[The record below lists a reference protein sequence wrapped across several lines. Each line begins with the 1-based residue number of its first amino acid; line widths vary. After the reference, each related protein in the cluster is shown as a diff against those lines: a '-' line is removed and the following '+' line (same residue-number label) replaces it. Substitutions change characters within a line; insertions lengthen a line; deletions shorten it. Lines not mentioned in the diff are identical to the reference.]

1 MLVEIPKTPLEELKT
16 PFLEF
21 QKIRIFIK
29 RDDLNDP
36 LLMGNKFRK
45 LKYNLITARANV
57 LIPYLPTAERIPITS
72 LPLPPL
78 GSAMDSKPSV

>member
-1 MLVEIPKTPLEELKT
+1 MLVEIPKTPIEELKT

-45 LKYNLITARANV
+45 LKYNLIAARAKNCLNTSGSL
-57 LIPYLPTAERIPITS
+57 LIQNKALFASIS
-72 LPLPPL
+72 F
-78 GSAMDSKPSV
+78 

>member
-45 LKYNLITARANV
+45 LKYNLITARAKGADT
-57 LIPYLPTAERIPITS
+57 LLTITS